1 MYVDLKLV
9 RSPISPVVLVEGP
22 DTAGILD
29 DVEDGGD
36 DGDEELEDADHDD
49 RLLEREPAHR
59 GEAGSAPAH
68 DCLSVCCD
76 VAVFFQIHCDRLV
89 SALCN
94 CMML

>member
-1 MYVDLKLV
+1 MFVDLKLV
-9 RSPISPVVLVEGP
+9 RSPKSPVVLVEGP
-22 DTAGILD
+22 DTASILD

-59 GEAGSAPAH
+59 GEAGSAPTH

-76 VAVFFQIHCDRLV
+76 VAVFCQIHCDRLV
-89 SALCN
+89 SDLCN

>member
-1 MYVDLKLV
+1 MFVDLKL
-9 RSPISPVVLVEGP
+9 PVVLVEGP
-22 DTAGILD
+22 DTASILD

-89 SALCN
+89 SDLCN